1 MTDQQPLARL
11 RAKAPEA
18 AAFLRWL
25 ANGNRLL
32 LLCHISQGE
41 RSVSQIQHELG
52 LRQPALSQQLAEL
65 RRSGFVQ
72 TRRQSRSILY
82 SLKDQRVRVVMDAL
96 HEVFCGDG
104 TVPMPDRS
112 VLGGRI
118 E

>member
-1 MTDQQPLARL
+1 MTDQLTLEQLK
-11 RAKAPEA
+11 AKAPDA

-25 ANGNRLL
+25 ANSNRLL

-41 RSVSQIQHELG
+41 RSVAQIMNELG
-52 LRQPALSQQLAEL
+52 LKQPALSQQLAEL

-82 SLKDQRVRVVMDAL
+82 SIKDQRVLVVMEAL
-96 HEVFCGDG
+96 CAVFFGDG
-104 TVPMPDRS
+104 
-112 VLGGRI
+112 GGSQPKLSAHGGHN

>member
-1 MTDQQPLARL
+1 MTDQPTLEQL

-41 RSVSQIQHELG
+41 RSVSQIQDELG

-82 SLKDQRVRVVMDAL
+82 SLKDQRVRVVMETL
-96 HEVFCGDG
+96 HQVFCGDG
-104 TVPMPDRS
+104 AGPMPDRS
-112 VLGGRI
+112 VAEERTD
-118 E
+118 